1 MTQNILNRITN
12 YDKLFH
18 LGFGAVAALSPW
30 YPMVAVLVVAFGKE
44 VYDYYHR
51 QAHTPDGADA
61 IATIVGGIVVLHFL
75 GKL

>member
-1 MTQNILNRITN
+1 
-12 YDKLFH
+12 
-18 LGFGAVAALSPW
+18 
-30 YPMVAVLVVAFGKE
+30 MVAVLVVAFGKE